1 MYIIVITLIDLGET
15 DILLLYMG
23 DAVNCMGF
31 VEMKRVENLYQV
43 GWVVY
48 AKGEVCI
55 QWEWTHVYNSTCPVE
70 TSTGHKPFPYAKKL
84 TDFTTRFFLQSFTVN
99 TIGFNSSRIG
109 DGMAFFLIPPNTA
122 GAWGGLGLLNV
133 TNYFSAQ
140 NQIVLVE
147 FDPNVNDGQDGILNF
162 SLLFCFQQA
171 YHVTQ
176 GTEPRKTI
184 VV

>member
-70 TSTGHKPFPYAKKL
+70 TSTGHKPFP
-84 TDFTTRFFLQSFTVN
+84 
-99 TIGFNSSRIG
+99 
-109 DGMAFFLIPPNTA
+109 
-122 GAWGGLGLLNV
+122 
-133 TNYFSAQ
+133 
-140 NQIVLVE
+140 
-147 FDPNVNDGQDGILNF
+147 
-162 SLLFCFQQA
+162 C
-171 YHVTQ
+171 
-176 GTEPRKTI
+176 
-184 VV
+184 

>member
-55 QWEWTHVYNSTCPVE
+55 Q
-70 TSTGHKPFPYAKKL
+70 
-84 TDFTTRFFLQSFTVN
+84 
-99 TIGFNSSRIG
+99 
-109 DGMAFFLIPPNTA
+109 
-122 GAWGGLGLLNV
+122 
-133 TNYFSAQ
+133 
-140 NQIVLVE
+140 
-147 FDPNVNDGQDGILNF
+147 
-162 SLLFCFQQA
+162 
-171 YHVTQ
+171 
-176 GTEPRKTI
+176 
-184 VV
+184 

>member
-1 MYIIVITLIDLGET
+1 
-15 DILLLYMG
+15 
-23 DAVNCMGF
+23 
-31 VEMKRVENLYQV
+31 
-43 GWVVY
+43 
-48 AKGEVCI
+48 
-55 QWEWTHVYNSTCPVE
+55 
-70 TSTGHKPFPYAKKL
+70 
-84 TDFTTRFFLQSFTVN
+84 
-99 TIGFNSSRIG
+99 
-109 DGMAFFLIPPNTA
+109 MAFFLIPPDTA